1 MKLHGAKALLSV
13 AVVLS
18 TVSMAVGQ
26 TPMAQNSVDPTL
38 PVYERAGDLKGEL
51 TFAGSNTM
59 SQVAST
65 WGEHFRRIYPDV
77 QINIQIVGS
86 TNAVDSVVNQTSDMG
101 LLSRSI
107 TEGEVRGFYNKF
119 GYVPTVLTPVLE
131 PQGIFVHKDNPVE
144 SLSLSQLDAI
154 FSTTLKRGEKKTART
169 WGDVGVTGKWA
180 SVAILP
186 QGRSETTGSQVFF
199 NSAILGDGEFR
210 PDMVSHESN
219 PLMIEAISKDP
230 RSIGFTGSTFDSPDV
245 KLVPISWKTG
255 EPAVD
260 VHSSSY
266 PLVRRLQLVVNNNPK
281 QPLSPLQA
289 EFIKYVFSRS
299 GQRDVVISGFLPVP
313 SGAANIAL
321 QAIGEK
327 TLN

>member
-1 MKLHGAKALLSV
+1 MKLHGAKALLSL

-18 TVSMAVGQ
+18 TVTMAMGQ

-38 PVYERAGDLKGEL
+38 PVYERAGELKGEL
-51 TFAGSNTM
+51 NFTGSNTM
-59 SQVAST
+59 SQVAAT
-65 WGEHFRRIYPDV
+65 WGDNFRRIYPDV
-77 QINIQIVGS
+77 KINIRIAGSANAVGS
-86 TNAVDSVVNQTSDMG
+86 VVDQTADIG

-107 TEGEVRGFYNKF
+107 SEAEVRGFHGKF

-131 PQGIFVHKDNPVE
+131 PQGIFVHKDNPVK

-154 FSTTLKRGEKKTART
+154 FSTSLKRGEKKTART

-180 SVAILP
+180 TVAIAP

-199 NSAILGDGEFR
+199 NSAILGDGAFR
-210 PDMVSHESN
+210 PEMVSHESN
-219 PLMIEAISKDP
+219 PHLIAAIGKDA
-230 RSIGFTGSTFDSPDV
+230 RSIGFAGSTFDNPDV
-245 KLVPISWKTG
+245 KLVPISWRTG

-266 PLVRRLQLVVNNNPK
+266 PLVRRLQLVVNNNPQK
-281 QPLSPLQA
+281 PLSPLQA

>member
-1 MKLHGAKALLSV
+1 MKVHGAKALLSL
-13 AVVLS
+13 AVLLS

-26 TPMAQNSVDPTL
+26 TPMVQNSVDPTL
-38 PVYERAGDLKGEL
+38 PVYERAGDLTGEL
-51 TFAGSNTM
+51 TFTGSNTM
-59 SQVAST
+59 SQVAAT

-77 QINIQIVGS
+77 KINIQIAGS
-86 TNAVDSVVNQTSDMG
+86 ANAVTSVVEQTSDIG

-107 TEGEVRGFYNKF
+107 TEDEVRGFHGKF
-119 GYVPTVLTPVLE
+119 GYVPTILTPVLE

-154 FSTTLKRGEKKTART
+154 FSTTLKRGEKKVATT
-169 WGDVGVTGKWA
+169 WGDVGVPGKWA
-180 SVAILP
+180 SVAIAP
-186 QGRSETTGSQVFF
+186 QGRSLTTGSQVFF

-210 PDMVSHESN
+210 SEMVSHESN
-219 PLMIEAISKDP
+219 PQLIGAISKDA
-230 RSIGFTGSTFDSPDV
+230 RSIGFAGSTFDNPDV
-245 KLVPISWKTG
+245 KLVPISWRTG

-260 VHSSSY
+260 VHNSSY
-266 PLVRRLQLVVNNNPK
+266 PLVRRLQLVVNNNPQK
-281 QPLSPLQA
+281 PLTPLQA